1 MFPIDPSFHEK
12 KVLPQRGSR
21 KYWFSSASY
30 ATIEPRG
37 QKRPKPDC
45 GIATLMKSLTT
56 ISTIIVRSGQSPIA
70 GLQRHICEGRVC
82 YTRLSVRSG
91 QSPIAGLQQARSYP
105 ASCCSWR
112 SEAAKARLRDCNRSV
127 SPHFVHTFACQKRPK
142 PDCGIATS
150 LRSSALKPDH
160 SVRSGQS
167 PIAGLQRT
175 GSAYKGYLAV
185 LSEAAKARLR
195 DCNSCDCCEG
205 DVYAVSEAAKA
216 RLRDCNRDAV
226 RHGHSNHCVRS
237 GQSPIAGL
245 QRAWV
250 APAPDTLTSS
260 EAAKARLRDCNP
272 PGPRDRERINVRSGQ
287 SPIAGLQHMEG
298 EAQPR
303 SSTKSEA
310 AKARLRDCNPA

>member
-1 MFPIDPSFHEK
+1 
-12 KVLPQRGSR
+12 
-21 KYWFSSASY
+21 
-30 ATIEPRG
+30 
-37 QKRPKPDC
+37 
-45 GIATLMKSLTT
+45 MKSLTT

-70 GLQRHICEGRVC
+70 GLQRP
-82 YTRLSVRSG
+82 S
-91 QSPIAGLQQARSYP
+91 
-105 ASCCSWR
+105 
-112 SEAAKARLRDCNRSV
+112 
-127 SPHFVHTFACQKRPK
+127 
-142 PDCGIATS
+142 
-150 LRSSALKPDH
+150 
-160 SVRSGQS
+160 
-167 PIAGLQRT
+167 
-175 GSAYKGYLAV
+175 SAYKGYLVV

-237 GQSPIAGL
+237 GQSTIGGL

-310 AKARLRDCNPA
+310 AKARLRDCNHMELIASGKAERRSEAAKARLRDCNERDSTIRRLRRSVRSGQSPIAGLQRCGLEEKGGASNVRSGQNPIAGLQRARRPEGCMQ

>member
-56 ISTIIVRSGQSPIA
+56 ISTII
-70 GLQRHICEGRVC
+70 
-82 YTRLSVRSG
+82 VRSG

-245 QRAWV
+245 QR
-250 APAPDTLTSS
+250 PRTEGSGKDQRQKRPKPDCGIATHGGGGS
-260 EAAKARLRDCNP
+260 AAIFN
-272 PGPRDRERINVRSGQ
+272 EVRSGQ
-287 SPIAGLQHMEG
+287 SPIAGLQ
-298 EAQPR
+298 PCV
-303 SSTKSEA
+303 STTV
-310 AKARLRDCNPA
+310 